1 MRHGVAIEFHYRHI
15 TSKII
20 LATAAMRAS
29 IPFIAALSVLLPAV
43 AAIPTNTP
51 IYLADIFHPPTLNLL
66 AFLPGESICES
77 AQKIV
82 ENKPFSIGGIDG
94 IVLKSYWT
102 SQATLM
108 RDGRVFANC
117 HISPQSVIV
126 ETCPVGRR
134 ERLTGIVKRTWSCW
148 VLGDGKGNA
157 MGEIPEG
164 EEGGSGTRAGPNRPY
179 WENS

>member
-1 MRHGVAIEFHYRHI
+1 MLHGVGIKLHDKHI
-15 TSKII
+15 APETIVAS
-20 LATAAMRAS
+20 ATMRAT
-29 IPFIAALSVLLPAV
+29 IPIVATLSVLLPSV

-66 AFLPGESICES
+66 AFLPGEVPCES
-77 AQKIV
+77 AQQIV
-82 ENKPFSIGGIDG
+82 QDKPFSIGGIDG

-102 SQATLM
+102 SKATLM
-108 RDGRVFANC
+108 RDGRVFADC
-117 HISPQSVIV
+117 HISPESVIV
-126 ETCPVGRR
+126 DACPVGRR
-134 ERLTGIVKRTWSCW
+134 ERLTGIVKRTWSCY

-179 WENS
+179 WEN